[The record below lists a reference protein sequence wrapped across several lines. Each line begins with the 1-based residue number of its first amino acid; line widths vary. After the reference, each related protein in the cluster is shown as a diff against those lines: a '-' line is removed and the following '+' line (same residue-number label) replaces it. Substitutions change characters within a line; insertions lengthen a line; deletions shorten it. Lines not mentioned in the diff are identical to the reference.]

1 MQAKIDNRNQFVDI
15 MRGIAMLLVVLGH
28 TMTGCTVDSQKS
40 FLFNI
45 IWSLQMPLFILISG
59 FVTKY
64 SRPISDGMGL
74 WKYVKRR
81 TVAYMLPWAVWSF
94 LVRGIIFGEDGF
106 LNVKHMGSVPYT
118 QVQKRMAESDITV
131 IVEGFEEKD
140 INLSR
145 YSLST
150 KAADALASGASIL
163 TYGSLESGII
173 EYMQS
178 TNAAMVCTDKAKLVD
193 SITQLI
199 SNQEIQKKY
208 YEQAIVMT
216 REHHNL
222 QASCK
227 TSEDVVAKAIRH
239 MK

>member
-1 MQAKIDNRNQFVDI
+1 MGRNNSLNDIGYALGKIN
-15 MRGIAMLLVVLGH
+15 
-28 TMTGCTVDSQKS
+28 
-40 FLFNI
+40 
-45 IWSLQMPLFILISG
+45 PE
-59 FVTKY
+59 
-64 SRPISDGMGL
+64 
-74 WKYVKRR
+74 
-81 TVAYMLPWAVWSF
+81 YMLEVYSNEKDEQVYSVF
-94 LVRGIIFGEDGF
+94 KDNQ
-106 LNVKHMGSVPYT
+106 NVKYMGSVPYT

-178 TNAAMVCTDKAKLVD
+178 TDAAMVCTDKTKLAD

-199 SNQEIQKKY
+199 SDQELQKKY

-222 QASCK
+222 QVSCK
-227 TSEDVVAKAIRH
+227 TSENVVAKAIQH